1 MKNLLK
7 FKPITLSEM
16 NAVSLMK
23 RVDTKFLATASQ
35 LPLIFSEI
43 YKDYRILEISE
54 QRRMRYATLYYD
66 TLDKQFF
73 KDHHNGKANR
83 KKIRM
88 RKYLDSD
95 LCFLE
100 IKEKNNAGVT
110 NKVRCT
116 VGDFEKALSVESMA
130 FINTTTQKEWELAPV
145 MYNLFR
151 RITLVNNNM
160 TERVTIDTDL
170 RYKTES
176 QEIKLPNLAIIEV
189 KQERSR
195 LKSPICKILKD
206 LKISKVSFSKYCI
219 GATRIFDDLKY
230 NRFKEINLKINKL
243 SN

>member
-1 MKNLLK
+1 MEKLVK
-7 FKPITLSEM
+7 FKPISLQEM

-23 RVDTKFLATASQ
+23 RLDSKFLATVQQ
-35 LPLIFSEI
+35 LPLIFEEI
-43 YKDYRILEISE
+43 YRDYRILEISK
-54 QRRMRYATLYYD
+54 QRKMRYATLYFD
-66 TLDKQFF
+66 TADKQFF
-73 KDHHNGKANR
+73 NDHHNGKANR

-100 IKEKNNAGVT
+100 IKEKSNAGVT

-116 VGDFEKALSVESMA
+116 VIDFEQELSDQSMD
-130 FINTTTQKEWELAPV
+130 FIYATTQKRWDLNPV
-145 MYNLFR
+145 MYNLFQ

-170 RYKTES
+170 GYKTEN
-176 QEIKLPNLAIIEV
+176 QEFKFPNLAIIEV
-189 KQERSR
+189 KQERNR
-195 LKSPICKILKD
+195 LKSPICKTLKM
-206 LKISKVSFSKYCI
+206 LKVSKVSFSKYCI
-219 GATRIFDDLKY
+219 GATRIFENLKY